1 MAPLA
6 LASGGERLRKR
17 HASPRQL
24 PPPPPRNTPPHP
36 SDVLAVAERL
46 RPVRRVLLVLSGKG
60 GVGKST
66 VAAQLAFSLAARGLD
81 VGLLDVDIC
90 GPSAPKLLGL
100 EGQEVHQSA
109 AGWSPVYVTERLA
122 VMSVGF
128 LLPSPDDAVVW
139 RGPRKNAL
147 IKQFLRDVVW
157 GPLDYLVVDAPPGTS
172 DEHIS
177 LAQLLLGGGGAG
189 GAAEAAAAGTAAPSD
204 PPSVDARAIIVTT
217 PEQVAIA
224 DVRKEVSFCRKVG
237 LPILGVVENMS
248 ALVVSA
254 AGGDGGAVT
263 AAPAAGFALR
273 FFAPPPHS
281 AAAPS
286 PAAVMSDVTV
296 EVRAALAAALGP
308 ERADKLVASAELFA
322 AGAGGGAPAMCRS
335 LGLRLLGR
343 VPLDPRLGAAGDAGQ
358 PVFGA
363 MPDAH
368 DEAAQAA
375 REQAEAARQREAWAA
390 AQAGEEQGAGAE
402 GGGGALAA
410 AARGEP
416 PSLGAIR
423 AVVERIVELTK

>member
-1 MAPLA
+1 
-6 LASGGERLRKR
+6 
-17 HASPRQL
+17 
-24 PPPPPRNTPPHP
+24 
-36 SDVLAVAERL
+36 
-46 RPVRRVLLVLSGKG
+46 VLLVLSGKG

-128 LLPSPDDAVVW
+128 LLPSQDDAVVW

-177 LAQLLLGGGGAG
+177 LAQLLLGGGGGAG
-189 GAAEAAAAGTAAPSD
+189 AGAGDGSAAP
-204 PPSVDARAIIVTT
+204 PAVDARAVIVTT

-248 ALVVSA
+248 ALVVGATSGAAGAA
-254 AGGDGGAVT
+254 AGGAGA
-263 AAPAAGFALR
+263 AAPTPPPPPALR
-273 FFAPPPHS
+273 FFAPP
-281 AAAPS
+281 APGTG
-286 PAAVMSDVTV
+286 PMADVTD
-296 EVRAALAAALGP
+296 EVRAALETALGP
-308 ERADKLVASAELFA
+308 ERARALVASAELFA
-322 AGAGGGAPAMCRS
+322 AGKGGGAPAMCAS

-343 VPLDPRLGAAGDAGQ
+343 VPLDPRLGAAGDAGR
-358 PVFGA
+358 PLFGA
-363 MPDAH
+363 MPDAA
-368 DEAAQAA
+368 DEEEQAAREADEAARQQEAAAQAA
-375 REQAEAARQREAWAA
+375 
-390 AQAGEEQGAGAE
+390 GGGGGAE

-423 AVVERIVELTK
+423 AVVQSIVELTK

>member
-1 MAPLA
+1 V
-6 LASGGERLRKR
+6 
-17 HASPRQL
+17 
-24 PPPPPRNTPPHP
+24 T
-36 SDVLAVAERL
+36 
-46 RPVRRVLLVLSGKG
+46 RVLLVLSGKG

-66 VAAQLAFSLAARGLD
+66 IATQLAFSLAARGLD

-90 GPSAPKLLGL
+90 GPSVPRLLGL
-100 EGQEVHQSA
+100 EGQEVHQSRV
-109 AGWSPVYVTERLA
+109 GWSPVYASERLA

-177 LAQLLLGGGGAG
+177 LAQLLLGGGGGGG
-189 GAAEAAAAGTAAPSD
+189 GAAAGAAAGGGSAAEAD
-204 PPSVDARAIIVTT
+204 GALAPPPPVDARAVIVTT

-248 ALVVSA
+248 ALVAPVAAHAAAAAAA
-254 AGGDGGAVT
+254 AGGGEGAG
-263 AAPAAGFALR
+263 AAAGAPPASAPPPLLR
-273 FFAPPPHS
+273 FFAPARQPAGAS
-281 AAAPS
+281 NAAAAAAAPMVD
-286 PAAVMSDVTV
+286 ATD
-296 EVRAALAAALGP
+296 EVRAALEAALGP
-308 ERADKLVASAELFA
+308 ERAARLVASAELFSP
-322 AGAGGGAPAMCRS
+322 GAGGGAPAMCAS

-343 VPLDPRLGAAGDAGQ
+343 VPLDPRLGAAGDAGR
-358 PVFGA
+358 PVFGVL
-363 MPDAH
+363 PDVL
-368 DEAAQAA
+368 DEAEQAA
-375 REQAEAARQREAWAA
+375 LEAAEAARQREAGREAVEAA
-390 AQAGEEQGAGAE
+390 AAAAAGGPWGGAAAAD
-402 GGGGALAA
+402 GGALAA

-423 AVVERIVELTK
+423 AVVERIVQLTSDGG